1 MNTLNAVVGDN
12 EFWLLAKRVLQAG
25 GVVSSSDTVYTLQA
39 QLTNIGASGTGGGG
53 IAEAPTDGGVY
64 ERQNSAWVDTAV
76 HKSGD
81 TMTGQLV
88 INAAEG
94 LSTTGNV
101 RLTGRGNI
109 LQFDSNIS
117 FIQLNS
123 ADGSISWQLSWNGM
137 GIPKILGD
145 SATGDLRL
153 QSGTANHGIQITDA
167 TVNIALRVTAGGD
180 LVATEIS
187 GPNAGKSVNLTSG
200 KWA

>member
-1 MNTLNAVVGDN
+1 MTDPNAVQ
-12 EFWLLAKRVLQAG
+12 K
-25 GVVSSSDTVYTLQA
+25 T
-39 QLTNIGASGTGGGG
+39 
-53 IAEAPTDGGVY
+53 
-64 ERQNSAWVDTAV
+64 
-76 HKSGD
+76 GD

>member
-1 MNTLNAVVGDN
+1 
-12 EFWLLAKRVLQAG
+12 
-25 GVVSSSDTVYTLQA
+25 
-39 QLTNIGASGTGGGG
+39 
-53 IAEAPTDGGVY
+53 
-64 ERQNSAWVDTAV
+64 
-76 HKSGD
+76 
-81 TMTGQLV
+81 MTGQLV